1 MTSPSRPA
9 ALLLVVLVSS
19 TSCAAEKVAITAIAP
34 PEIVIETVPK
44 GATVLEGEAEVGT
57 TPLVYGVVD
66 GKSRH
71 TLMLRREGFITQ
83 KIVIAGADVHAHS
96 GEHVVIPL
104 RPDFWEKE
112 SKAIGSDD
120 VALLTRAGVDLG
132 RKNRCPESLEFL
144 KRALSFDPRVPGAH
158 KMMGNCYA
166 RMKKNKLALDAYKQ
180 YLLYNPDAAD
190 YDKVQSMIARAQGDI
205 DLPDVPPKKE

>member
-1 MTSPSRPA
+1 MTTPSSFSS
-9 ALLLVVLVSS
+9 LLLILLS
-19 TSCAAEKVAITAIAP
+19 SCATEKVAITAIAP

-44 GATVLEGEAEVGT
+44 GATVVEGDVEAGT

-66 GKSRH
+66 GKSKH
-71 TLMLRREGFITQ
+71 TLMLKREGFITQ
-83 KIVIAGADVHAHS
+83 RIVIVGADVHAHS

-112 SKAIGSDD
+112 SKAIAADD

-144 KRALSFDPRVPGAH
+144 KRALGFDPRVPGAH

-166 RMKKNKLALDAYKQ
+166 KLKKNKLALDAYKQ

-190 YDKVQSMIARAQGDI
+190 YDKVQTMIARAQGDI
-205 DLPDVPPKKE
+205 DIPDAPQKKE